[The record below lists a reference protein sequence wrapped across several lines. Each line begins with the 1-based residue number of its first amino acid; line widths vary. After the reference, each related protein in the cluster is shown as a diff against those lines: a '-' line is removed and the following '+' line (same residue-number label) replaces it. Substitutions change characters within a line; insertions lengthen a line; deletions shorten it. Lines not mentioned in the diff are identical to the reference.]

1 MSIPAE
7 VPQQQVPQ
15 QEATLSFKSIL
26 LATDF
31 SNASEKAF
39 NYAIATARLHGSKIY
54 LVHALRPEFTSVVPE
69 PPSDWVRHEA
79 EREME
84 ALANRSE
91 LKPIVYETV
100 LRTGSIWSVISDVIW
115 QRNIDLVLLGTHG
128 RGGLKKLV
136 LGSVAEEVVRRVDC
150 PVITVGPHIDVSLST
165 AGEFHRI
172 LYATDFH
179 PASAKALE
187 YALLLANQSRAK
199 LILLHLMPPA
209 VLPGP
214 GVTFYNEKAVDEW
227 QATVRASTTHTL
239 EELLPVSIK
248 LWSEPEYVVGF
259 DFVAEG
265 ILKAAIEQK
274 TDLIIMGANRS
285 VSAKLSAHALK
296 AVSYEVIC
304 RSKCPVLTVSPRN
317 RATTGGMKQ
326 PDS

>member
-1 MSIPAE
+1 MSTLAE
-7 VPQQQVPQ
+7 VAQQQIPR

-39 NYAIATARLHGSKIY
+39 NYAIAIARLCGSKVY

-91 LKPIVYETV
+91 LKPIAHETV
-100 LRTGSIWSVISDVIW
+100 LRTGPIWSVISAVIR
-115 QRNIDLVLLGTHG
+115 QQNIDLVVLGTHG

-136 LGSVAEEVVRRVDC
+136 LGSVAEEVVRRVGC
-150 PVITVGPHIDVSLST
+150 PVITVGPHIDVALGT
-165 AGEFHRI
+165 AGGFHRI

-179 PASAKALE
+179 PSSAKALE
-187 YALLLANQSRAK
+187 CALLLANQFRAK

-214 GVTFYNEKAVDEW
+214 GITFYDEKAIDEW
-227 QATVRASTTHTL
+227 QAKVRASTKHSL
-239 EELLPVSIK
+239 EALLPVSIK
-248 LWSEPEYVVGF
+248 LWSEPEYVVDF

-265 ILKAAIEQK
+265 ILRAAAEEKA
-274 TDLIIMGANRS
+274 DLIIMGANRS
-285 VSAKLSAHALK
+285 VSAKVSAHALK
-296 AVSYEVIC
+296 AVSYEIIC
-304 RSKCPVLTVSPRN
+304 RSKCPVLTVS
-317 RATTGGMKQ
+317 TKTGRLWEE
-326 PDS
+326 

>member
-1 MSIPAE
+1 MTTLAE

-15 QEATLSFKSIL
+15 QEATLSFKNIL

-31 SNASEKAF
+31 SDASERAF
-39 NYAIATARLHGSKIY
+39 NYAIAIARLQGSKIY
-54 LVHALRPEFTSVVPE
+54 LVHVIPPDFTSVIPQ
-69 PPSDWVRHEA
+69 PPTDWMRHKA

-84 ALANRSE
+84 SLASRSE
-91 LKPIVYETV
+91 LKPIAHETV
-100 LRTGSIWSVISDVIW
+100 FRTGSVWSVISAVI
-115 QRNIDLVLLGTHG
+115 QEQKIDLVVLGTHG

-136 LGSVAEEVVRRVDC
+136 LGSVAEEVVRRVGC
-150 PVITVGPHIDVSLST
+150 PVITVGPHIDVPLGE

-187 YALLLANQSRAK
+187 YALLFANQFRAK

-214 GVTFYNEKAVDEW
+214 GVTFYNEKAIDEW
-227 QATVRASTTHTL
+227 QAKVRASTKHTL
-239 EELLPVSIK
+239 EQLLPVSIK

-265 ILKAAIEQK
+265 ILKVAAEQK
-274 TDLIIMGANRS
+274 ADLIIMGANRPL
-285 VSAKLSAHALK
+285 SAKVSAHALK

-304 RSKCPVLTVSPRN
+304 RSKCPVVTVSTKRGDYG
-317 RATTGGMKQ
+317 R
-326 PDS
+326 SE